1 MNKHVIA
8 LIALALAT
16 GAATTV
22 SAQDIYG
29 TPPDGSAQPDD
40 TPFTDGEAVSVDNLA
55 YSQRGIVLPSG
66 TLRADA
72 SFSVMRPPNDMGTAS
87 PTGTFLSLGAAYG
100 VMDNLE
106 VGVSGYRQGS
116 LSTGVTTGA
125 LPFQL
130 TKDFNLAEI
139 APYARYRFFQSDGLQ
154 VAGEL
159 TTFLPTGS
167 DSNFGVMFGAPVR
180 LMLAQMIAIDTGVF
194 MQTTF
199 ADSTINDLVVPLS
212 LVVNVMPELFLLART
227 QFIYSDFDT
236 TVVSADLGGGY
247 TIEGADG
254 EPMLDLMAT
263 FGFPTLLRDSD
274 ASTDIWQA
282 NVTAAFRLGI

>member
-16 GAATTV
+16 GGATIA
-22 SAQDIYG
+22 SAQDIYDTG
-29 TPPDGSAQPDD
+29 PDNSAQPDD
-40 TPFTDGEAVSVDNLA
+40 TPFAPGEPVSVDNLA
-55 YSQRGIVLPSG
+55 YSQRGITLPSG

-72 SFSVMRPPNDMGTAS
+72 TFGLMRISAGTVSA
-87 PTGTFLSLGAAYG
+87 TATFLSLGAAYG

-116 LSTGVTTGA
+116 FSTGVGTGA

-130 TKDFNLAEI
+130 TDEFNFGLVT
-139 APYARYRFFQSDGLQ
+139 PYARYRFFQSEGLQ

-159 TTFLPTGS
+159 TTILPTASGS
-167 DSNFGVMFGAPVR
+167 DFGVMFGAPVR
-180 LMLAQMIAIDTGVF
+180 LMLAQMIAVDTGVF
-194 MQTTF
+194 MRATF
-199 ADSTINDLVVPLS
+199 GDSTISDLVVPLS

-227 QFIYSDFDT
+227 QFIYADFDT
-236 TVVSADLGGGY
+236 TIVSADLGGGY

-263 FGFPTLLRDSD
+263 FGFPTLLVDGDSF
-274 ASTDIWQA
+274 TNLWQA
-282 NVTAAFRLGI
+282 NVTAAFRLGT